1 MGMIHPTETPRF
13 SMEQSLRRP
22 GLFPSARRRHD
33 PPRALA
39 RMSDNSG
46 PASTAIRS
54 RSAVDQTLGPLSG
67 KIETMS
73 SRFDSFFEEHRLSR

>member
-1 MGMIHPTETPRF
+1 MGMIRPTGTPRF

-22 GLFPSARRRHD
+22 GLFPSARGRHD
-33 PPRALA
+33 LPHALA

-54 RSAVDQTLGPLSG
+54 RSAVDQTHGPLAG
-67 KIETMS
+67 KIVTLS
-73 SRFDSFFEEHRLSR
+73 SRLDSFFEEHRLSR